1 MEEPNADNYLQNDIL
16 KDQPSFLLWWI
27 FKTRIVIYY
36 SSNTVP
42 AEIKICF
49 ILNLTSI
56 NLFYS
61 TLEYSRHF
69 RSPLIRPMPRHMLLP
84 NKGLIH
90 VNSIQTKGQLAESP
104 GQVQEHSQME

>member
-1 MEEPNADNYLQNDIL
+1 M
-16 KDQPSFLLWWI
+16 
-27 FKTRIVIYY
+27 YY
-36 SSNTVP
+36 SSNTVL
-42 AEIKICF
+42 AEIQNCF

-69 RSPLIRPMPRHMLLP
+69 RCPLIRPMPRQMLLP
-84 NKGLIH
+84 NKGLID

-104 GQVQEHSQME
+104 GQEV